1 MATAL
6 RPIGHEDRL
15 SLTEHLDELR
25 TRLIVCGLAFAVAF
39 GVALWQNHVL
49 LRVVNRPLE
58 QVTTHG
64 GRGPLSQQASSQL
77 ALRRALESGGR
88 AFQQLAR
95 SGSARTPAD
104 RQALREAAR
113 SYGAA
118 VRALPARA
126 PGRHPVTLG
135 VGEPLGTTLTIS
147 AYFALLLALPVI
159 LYQAYAFVLPAFSR
173 GERRVAL
180 PLMLLVPVLFVG
192 GVLFGYFV
200 VLPPA
205 IRFLQTF
212 NSGSFDVL
220 VQARPYYSF
229 VALTLI
235 AMGALFQIPVAV
247 LALTRAGIV
256 TPASLRRTRRYA
268 IVVIAVVAMLLP
280 GTDPVTTLLEMVP
293 LLALYELSILL
304 ASWLDRHRARR
315 AAEPGGDD
323 VDDLSS
329 DAV

>member
-6 RPIGHEDRL
+6 RPIGHDDRL

-25 TRLIVCGLAFAVAF
+25 SRLIISGLAFAIAF

-49 LRVVNRPLE
+49 LEIVNRPVQ
-58 QVTTHG
+58 QVTAG
-64 GRGPLSQQASSQL
+64 GARGPLSQQASSQL

-88 AFQQLAR
+88 AFEQLAR
-95 SGSARTPAD
+95 SDAVRAPAD
-104 RQALREAAR
+104 RRALRQALR

-118 VRALPARA
+118 VRALPTEAASRQ
-126 PGRHPVTLG
+126 PVTLG
-135 VGEPLGTTLTIS
+135 VGEPLATTLTIS

-173 GERRVAL
+173 SERRVAL
-180 PLMLLVPVLFVG
+180 PLMLMVPLLFVG
-192 GVLFGYFV
+192 GVVFGYFA

-212 NSGSFDVL
+212 NAGSFDVL
-220 VQARPYYSF
+220 LQARPYYSF
-229 VALTLI
+229 VALTL
-235 AMGALFQIPVAV
+235 AALGLLFQIPVAV
-247 LALTRAGIV
+247 LALTRLGIV
-256 TPASLRRTRRYA
+256 TPAWLRRTRRYA

-304 ASWLDRHRARR
+304 ASWLERLRARR
-315 AAEPGGDD
+315 EAEAGGD